1 MYLYTPE
8 NAYTMISINNLSIH
22 FTGTDLFDDVS
33 FVIADKDR
41 IGLTGKNGAG
51 KTTLMR
57 IIAGMQEPETGNV
70 IIPSDTTIG
79 YLPQEMTSVNTGK
92 TIMEEAMTAF
102 SEAITLEENI
112 KKITSEI
119 SARSDFQSE
128 AYYKLL
134 HKLTDS
140 NDRFQLL
147 GGHNMQ
153 GETEKILT
161 GLGFMHSDFSR
172 LVSEFSGGWQMRVE
186 LAKILLQKPNVVLLD
201 EPTNH
206 LDIESIQWLE
216 EFLYN
221 YYGAVMLVSH
231 DRTFLD
237 RITQRTIEISLG
249 KIYDYKASYSQYEL
263 MRKERIDHQMSAYNN
278 QQKQIADTEKFIN
291 RFRYQATKARQV
303 QSRIKLLKKIDR
315 IEIDEMDNSSI
326 YFRFPPAPHA
336 GKVIIEANNLTKNY
350 GNKNVLNNLSF
361 LINNGD
367 RVAFVGKNGEG
378 KTTLSRIIV
387 QDLNFTGELKHGH
400 NVKLGYY
407 AQNQSELLNPDI
419 TVLETID
426 EAAVGEIRTRIRA
439 ILGSFLF
446 DADDIEKKVKV
457 LSGGEKSRLA
467 LARLLLSPVNFLV
480 LDEPTNHL
488 DMRSKDI
495 LKQALLKFDGTLAIV
510 SHDRYFLHGLT
521 NRVFEFK
528 NHIVLEHLGDI
539 YDFLNSRK
547 IESLRELELS
557 KKTLPD
563 KKKKADFIANQ
574 VTRKH
579 KKQTEKELRKIKNQI
594 EKSEERI
601 VSLEKEVSKTEEML
615 INPETYKDVL
625 ADKEFY
631 SNYEKLKKQ
640 LETEMKQWEQFQRQ
654 MEEKGNERIYS

>member
-1 MYLYTPE
+1 
-8 NAYTMISINNLSIH
+8 MISINNLSIH

-102 SEAITLEENI
+102 SEAVTLEENI

-147 GGHNMQ
+147 GGNNMQ

-161 GLGFMHSDFSR
+161 GLGFMHSDFFR
-172 LVSEFSGGWQMRVE
+172 QVSEFSGGWQMRVE
-186 LAKILLQKPNVVLLD
+186 LAKILLQKPNVILLD

-249 KIYDYKASYSQYEL
+249 KIYDYKASYSQYEQ
-263 MRKERIDHQMSAYNN
+263 MRKERMDHQMSAYNN

-303 QSRIKLLKKIDR
+303 QSRIKLLDKIDR

-326 YFRFPPAPHA
+326 YFRFPPAPHT
-336 GKVIIEANNLTKNY
+336 GKVIIEVNNLTKNY
-350 GNKNVLNNLSF
+350 GNKNVLSNLSF
-361 LINNGD
+361 LINKGD
-367 RVAFVGKNGEG
+367 RIAFVGKNGEG

-495 LKQALLKFDGTLAIV
+495 LKQALLKFDGTLVVV

-528 NHIVLEHLGDI
+528 NHTVREHLGDI

-563 KKKKADFIANQ
+563 KKKKTDLSANQ
-574 VTRKH
+574 AIRKH
-579 KKQTEKELRKIKNQI
+579 KKQAEKELRKIKNQI

-601 VSLEKEVSKTEEML
+601 AFLEKEVVKTDKML

-640 LETEMKQWEQFQRQ
+640 LGTEMKQWEQLQKQ
-654 MEEKGNERIYS
+654 MEEKKW

>member
-1 MYLYTPE
+1 
-8 NAYTMISINNLSIH
+8 MISINNLSIH

-70 IIPSDTTIG
+70 IIPADTTIG
-79 YLPQEMTSVNTGK
+79 YLPQEMTSINTGK
-92 TIMEEAMTAF
+92 TILEEAMTAF
-102 SEAITLEENI
+102 SEAVALEENI
-112 KKITSEI
+112 KKITLEI
-119 SARSDFQSE
+119 SARSDYQSE

-153 GETEKILT
+153 GETEKILI
-161 GLGFMHSDFSR
+161 GLGFTNNDFSR
-172 LVSEFSGGWQMRVE
+172 QVSEFSCGWQMRIE

-221 YYGAVMLVSH
+221 YYGAVLLVSH

-237 RITQRTIEISLG
+237 RITRRTIEISLG
-249 KIYDYKASYSQYEL
+249 KIYDYKASYSQYEQ

-278 QQKQIADTEKFIN
+278 QQKQISDTEKFIN
-291 RFRYQATKARQV
+291 RFRYQATKAKQV
-303 QSRIKLLKKIDR
+303 QSRIKLLDKIDR

-336 GKVIIEANNLTKNY
+336 GKVIIEANDLTKNY
-350 GNKNVLNNLSF
+350 GNKNVLNNLTF
-361 LINNGD
+361 LINKGD
-367 RVAFVGKNGEG
+367 RIAFVGKNGEG

-407 AQNQSELLNPDI
+407 AQNQSDLLNPDM

-426 EAAVGEIRTRIRA
+426 QAAVGEIRTRIRA

-446 DADDIEKKVKV
+446 DADDIGKKVKV

-467 LARLLLSPVNFLV
+467 LAKLLLSPVNFLV

-495 LKQALLKFDGTLAIV
+495 LKQALLKFDGTLVIV
-510 SHDRYFLHGLT
+510 SHDRYFLQGLT

-528 NHIVLEHLGDI
+528 NNTVREHLGDI

-547 IESLRELELS
+547 IESLRELEFS
-557 KKTLPD
+557 KKTLQS
-563 KKKKADFIANQ
+563 KEKKADSSANQ
-574 VTRKH
+574 AIRER
-579 KKQTEKELRKIKNQI
+579 KKQAEKELRKIKTQI
-594 EKSEERI
+594 EKSEEI
-601 VSLEKEVSKTEEML
+601 IASLEKEVCKTDEML

-640 LETEMKQWEQFQRQ
+640 LATEMKQWEQFHKQL
-654 MEEKGNERIYS
+654 EDKENERIDS

>member
-1 MYLYTPE
+1 
-8 NAYTMISINNLSIH
+8 MISINNLSIH
-22 FTGTDLFDDVS
+22 FTGTGLFDDVS

-102 SEAITLEENI
+102 LEAVTLEENI

-147 GGHNMQ
+147 GGNNMQ

-172 LVSEFSGGWQMRVE
+172 QVSEFSGGWQMRVE
-186 LAKILLQKPNVVLLD
+186 LAKILLQKPNVILLD

-231 DRTFLD
+231 DRIFLD

-249 KIYDYKASYSQYEL
+249 KIYDYKASYSQYEQ
-263 MRKERIDHQMSAYNN
+263 MRKERMDHQMSAYNN
-278 QQKQIADTEKFIN
+278 QQKQISDTEKFIN

-303 QSRIKLLKKIDR
+303 QSRIKLLEKIDR

-350 GNKNVLNNLSF
+350 GNKNVLSNLSF
-361 LINNGD
+361 LINKGD
-367 RVAFVGKNGEG
+367 RIAFVGKNGEG

-495 LKQALLKFDGTLAIV
+495 LKQALLKFDGTLVVV

-528 NHIVLEHLGDI
+528 NHTVREHLGDI

-563 KKKKADFIANQ
+563 KKKKTDLSANQ
-574 VTRKH
+574 AIRKH
-579 KKQTEKELRKIKNQI
+579 KKQAEKELRKIKNQI

-601 VSLEKEVSKTEEML
+601 AFLEKEVVKTDKML

-640 LETEMKQWEQFQRQ
+640 LGAEMKQWEQLQKQ
-654 MEEKGNERIYS
+654 MEEKKMVTTQQLKRQ